1 MVDFLMHITLRYFET
16 NGTTREEKTKDTLA
30 TIGAS
35 VLVGG
40 FSTLI
45 GVLPLALSQS
55 EIFWT
60 TFIIFFGLV
69 LLGLLHGLIL
79 LPVLLS
85 IFGPLESIVD
95 DGEDNNS
102 KAMNR
107 EETGSDNDTSAA
119 QTTTNV

>member
-1 MVDFLMHITLRYFET
+1 MRD
-16 NGTTREEKTKDTLA
+16 
-30 TIGAS
+30 
-35 VLVGG
+35 
-40 FSTLI
+40 
-45 GVLPLALSQS
+45 
-55 EIFWT
+55 T

-107 EETGSDNDTSAA
+107 EETGSELGLGDSVTCSAFVA
-119 QTTTNV
+119 FDLYILFDALRRRQFPQYQVSLSSPKGCR